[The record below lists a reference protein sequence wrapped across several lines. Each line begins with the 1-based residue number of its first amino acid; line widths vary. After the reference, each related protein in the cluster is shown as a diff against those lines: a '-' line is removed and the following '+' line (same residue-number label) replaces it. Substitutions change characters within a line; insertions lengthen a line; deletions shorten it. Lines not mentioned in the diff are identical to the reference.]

1 MSMPEQTLEER
12 LRQRRF
18 AGYPSHHL
26 ALLALIPLWDDE
38 LAEVAGLAPMPDS
51 ELVESTT
58 VLREDGSEERVFW
71 IRESVRPELGAYLR
85 AMVPEVLRMAVET
98 AEALSGLIPK
108 LRHSLLAL
116 EDDPSGLRLL
126 FEVERL
132 VEGGAVPEAAR
143 LVATAKAVAEVVGGY
158 RVGSARRA
166 EWRLARAA
174 REAEDAHYLRHYQPR
189 EEIEAAVNG
198 ADSWAVHLLGPGGSG
213 KTMLIR
219 HLGLR
224 TARVDFDHLDPR
236 YPENRPGEMFLAL
249 AVDLLGWVGD
259 RLSDR
264 RYTRFLDAVND
275 LHEELDA
282 TTRVEA
288 RVGELREEMVRAF
301 ATFLRFIPEDVVLVL
316 DTCEELAKLY
326 PLGEPAPGIDVTFEL
341 LELLHEQLP
350 SLKVLLAG
358 RRWLVPPA
366 SGDAPA
372 GPRLRPRPYLR
383 VIQVGGFSP
392 AEAERYLAAR
402 EVRDA
407 DVVLARA
414 RSGDEYN
421 PFDLAAYA
429 DWLLA
434 EPDLDARELLSAPGD
449 PYVRQ
454 RIIGRIKDPAVA
466 RCLGVAA
473 ELGTIDRS
481 LVGEV
486 FGELGVEAEAVLA
499 ELAAQEWARV
509 RAYTADGRPALV
521 ELEPNLCE
529 RLRAE
534 TATDPGRFPVH
545 ETVLGSAA
553 AHAIDA
559 APSVAEVT
567 TGTVLPAVR
576 FLAEREA
583 VALWQRV
590 EDRVVAEG
598 AWGWAEQVAAR
609 AAAACS
615 GTVLAAVLS
624 TQAACRIH
632 TGAGGV
638 APLWRHVE
646 RIGSPGQRDRA
657 LLGRVAAGDIEGIDF
672 PAELRRIVSHGTA
685 PAASIVAAVDGW
697 MADGSTAPWAELR
710 AVTALTDDPATRSFA
725 LDQAAALALMADAE
739 FTALDLAEEA
749 RLIALDVV
757 GYPVAADHPPA
768 GDAWARVELVRR
780 LAIGD
785 RQEERPRMSEAGSP
799 EADRLRALELLSWK
813 ASRQLLDSFARVDRY
828 LPGPVT
834 SWAARQV
841 KPFVVALAEAYVSI
855 GEHARAAELLRERLE
870 EALTAGDDPDTVEA
884 CQLGLL
890 MVCRRARS
898 LDHYPAVRELARTGS
913 PVCRSE
919 AWITLTLVTGQRP
932 EDNIETGSV
941 YAAWRC
947 GLNLWPGYMIE
958 DEDGI
963 PPAWT
968 RQARL
973 EHEVDQGLAPSS
985 RLEPP
990 LPFAATRFRWLRGL
1004 RTLEYAEVLALH
1016 LPGRAAELLH
1026 QAAEDLGVKT
1036 ELGRQA
1042 IRLANAA
1049 EVGDQQMHELPPPDA
1064 EPRPTYPDLPQESP
1078 GQLSGWKPPQQR
1090 VPGWIIVAGWTIGS
1104 AVAAVALL
1112 VAMFFAFPPIWGRG
1126 DVDMLPIYAFYLG
1139 PPIAV
1144 LAIGT
1149 GVAVWRSN
1157 LLARG
1162 MTAAVHP
1169 DGAVSLTRHTYARWG
1184 GPAWRRF
1191 GFGIS
1196 PPRPRAAG
1204 SKVSRL
1210 AHAVLIH
1217 ADVDLHTAPVEH
1229 RVLGHLP
1236 DLPAVFRSM
1245 HSAARLEADNGYDYQ
1260 GPDHV
1265 PRFQGVK
1272 LRGRRTHLIGTPVD
1286 TRDGIRLRV
1295 MIDVEPTV
1303 VSARR
1308 ERLRA
1313 PEGLARLYVL
1323 QAEPVD
1329 GPPRPFDEKERD
1341 GFLAFARA
1349 LCRAGTPAVLI
1360 TPPLPDQAASKAVE
1374 ICATW
1379 RIARQEVVD
1388 GRRMLKLQRRLR
1400 EIVAEAGGDVRAMC
1414 DVILFLPTESK
1425 EAR

>member
-1 MSMPEQTLEER
+1 MSKPQPTLDER

-18 AGYPSHHL
+18 AAYPAHQL
-26 ALLALIPLWDDE
+26 AVLALIPLWDDE
-38 LAEVAGLAPMPDS
+38 LAEVAGIAPMPDS

-85 AMVPEVLRMAVET
+85 AEVPEALRLAVDK
-98 AEALSGLIPK
+98 AEALSRLIPEQ
-108 LRHSLLAL
+108 RHSLLAL

-132 VEGGAVPEAAR
+132 IENGAVPEAAR
-143 LVATAKAVAEVVGGY
+143 LVATAKAVAEVVGGH

-174 REAEDAHYLRHYQPR
+174 RETEDAHYLRHYQPR
-189 EEIEAAVNG
+189 RELEAAIEE

-224 TARVDFDHLDPR
+224 AARVDFDHLDPR

-259 RLSDR
+259 RLRERS
-264 RYTRFLDAVND
+264 YLSFLDAVD
-275 LHEELDA
+275 AVHEELEA
-282 TTRVEA
+282 AVRVEE
-288 RVGELREEMVRAF
+288 RVRDLREAMVRQF
-301 ATFLRFIPEDVVLVL
+301 AAFLRSIPEDVVLVL

-326 PLGEPAPGIDVTFEL
+326 PPGEPAPGIDVTFEL
-341 LELLHEQLP
+341 LEMLHEKVP

-358 RRWLVPPA
+358 RRWLVPPP

-383 VIQVGGFSP
+383 VIHVGGFSR

-402 EVRDA
+402 EVRDR

-449 PYVRQ
+449 PYIRQ

-521 ELEPNLCE
+521 ELEPNLRE

-534 TATDPGRFPVH
+534 TATDPRRFPVH

-553 AHAIDA
+553 ARAIDA

-583 VALWQRV
+583 VALWQRI
-590 EDRVVAEG
+590 EDRVVAED

-632 TGAGGV
+632 AGAGGV

-646 RIGSPGQRDRA
+646 RIGSPEQCDRA
-657 LLGRVAAGDIEGIDF
+657 LLGRVAAGDTEGIDF
-672 PAELRRIVSHGTA
+672 LWELTRIVSIESART
-685 PAASIVAAVDGW
+685 ASIVAAVDGW
-697 MADGSTAPWAELR
+697 MAQNRRVNHQDVRDAAD
-710 AVTALTDDPATRSFA
+710 LTDDPVTRSFA
-725 LDQAAALALMADAE
+725 LDQAAALALIASDVDA
-739 FTALDLAEEA
+739 ALEIVEEA
-749 RLIALDVV
+749 RRIALDVA
-757 GYPVAADHPPA
+757 GHPVAADHPPA

-780 LAIGD
+780 LALGD

-799 EADRLRALELLSWK
+799 EADRLRSLELLSWK
-813 ASRQLLDSFARVDRY
+813 ASRKLLDSFARVDRY

-855 GEHARAAELLRERLE
+855 GEHATAAELLRDRLE

-898 LDHYPAVRELARTGS
+898 LEHYRAIRELAYSGS
-913 PVCRSE
+913 PVCRAE
-919 AWITLTLVTGQRP
+919 AWITITLVTGQRP
-932 EDNIETGSV
+932 EDNIATGSV

-947 GLNLWPGYMIE
+947 GLNLWPGSTIE

-968 RQARL
+968 QQARL
-973 EHEVDQGLAPSS
+973 EHEVDQGLAPQS
-985 RLEPP
+985 RLEAP

-1016 LPGRAAELLH
+1016 FPDRAAELLYR
-1026 QAAEDLGVKT
+1026 AADDLGRDT
-1036 ELGRQA
+1036 DLGRQA
-1042 IRLANAA
+1042 VELAQQA
-1049 EVGDQQMHELPPPDA
+1049 ETPYEADEPIDA
-1064 EPRPTYPDLPQESP
+1064 EPMEPAQPQPEYQMPPRPGLLER
-1078 GQLSGWKPPQQR
+1078 LSR
-1090 VPGWIIVAGWTIGS
+1090 AIVPW
-1104 AVAAVALL
+1104 
-1112 VAMFFAFPPIWGRG
+1112 
-1126 DVDMLPIYAFYLG
+1126 
-1139 PPIAV
+1139 
-1144 LAIGT
+1144 
-1149 GVAVWRSN
+1149 
-1157 LLARG
+1157 LARG
-1162 MTAAVHP
+1162 MTVTLDP
-1169 DGAVSLTRHTYARWG
+1169 DGVASVHRNTYAAWG
-1184 GPAWRRF
+1184 GPAWQGGFWRWTPALSVRVSALIRGVEVPPDVRAVRLEGTPPEDGLAF
-1191 GFGIS
+1191 GD
-1196 PPRPRAAG
+1196 R
-1204 SKVSRL
+1204 
-1210 AHAVLIH
+1210 
-1217 ADVDLHTAPVEH
+1217 
-1229 RVLGHLP
+1229 
-1236 DLPAVFRSM
+1236 LPAVFRSE
-1245 HSAARLEADNGYDYQ
+1245 HSTARLALETDYDYQ

-1272 LRGRRTHLIGTPVD
+1272 LLGQRTHLIGTPVD
-1286 TRDGIRLRV
+1286 TRDGVRLRL
-1295 MIDVEPTV
+1295 MIDLEPSV

-1308 ERLRA
+1308 EQLVA
-1313 PEGLARLYVL
+1313 PTGLPRLYIL
-1323 QAEPVD
+1323 QADPVD
-1329 GPPRPFDEKERD
+1329 GPPRPFDEQEHA
-1341 GFLAFARA
+1341 GFLTFART
-1349 LCRAGTPAVLI
+1349 LCHADAPAVLI
-1360 TPPLPDQAASKAVE
+1360 IPPLPDRAASRAVE

-1379 RIARQEVVD
+1379 KIARRNMVD
-1388 GRRMLKLQRRLR
+1388 GRRMLRLQRRLR
-1400 EIVAEAGGDVRAMC
+1400 EVVAEAGGDVRAMC
-1414 DVILFLPTESK
+1414 DVILFLPTESE